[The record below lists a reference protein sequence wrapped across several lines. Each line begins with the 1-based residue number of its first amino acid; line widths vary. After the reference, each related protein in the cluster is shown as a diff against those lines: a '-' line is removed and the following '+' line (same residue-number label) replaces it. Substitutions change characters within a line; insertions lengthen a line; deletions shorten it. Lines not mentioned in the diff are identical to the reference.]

1 MKTTLYIILTIV
13 ITGLSVF
20 SYVPQMIKLI
30 KTKSAKDLSLISWL
44 IYDLY
49 FMLYFVLVIIDTTSL
64 PLVIVT
70 ITETLLS
77 LTITC
82 LIILYRNKW

>member
-82 LIILYRNKW
+82 LIILYRNK